1 MNAVIL
7 IVSVGVEYPSLLSTV
22 DRVGVVGCI
31 PALKGCLLPTNRV
44 RILAERDR
52 QARLKSSV
60 STVSASLWNN
70 CSGVDYR
77 RSV

>member
-31 PALKGCLLPTNRV
+31 PALQFQHLFGTIVVELIT
-44 RILAERDR
+44 
-52 QARLKSSV
+52 
-60 STVSASLWNN
+60 
-70 CSGVDYR
+70 GVL
-77 RSV
+77 